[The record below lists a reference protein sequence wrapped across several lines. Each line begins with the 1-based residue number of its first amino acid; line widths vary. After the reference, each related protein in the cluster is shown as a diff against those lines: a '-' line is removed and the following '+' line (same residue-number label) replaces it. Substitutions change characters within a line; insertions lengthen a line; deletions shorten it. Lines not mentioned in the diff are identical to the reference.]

1 MQLDA
6 DEWLLELF
14 HGPTLAFKDL
24 ALQLVGR
31 LFDHVLTQ
39 RDERITVLVATSGD
53 TGSAA
58 ISGLASCSRA
68 EIVVLYPEGRV
79 SEVQR
84 RQMTTVAAANV
95 HAVAVDGT
103 FDDCQRI
110 VKQLFGDADFRE
122 RVGLAAANSINWAR
136 VAAQVAYYA
145 WATAALGGRGLAF
158 SVPTG
163 NFGNVLSGWVA
174 RACGMPLERLVI
186 GSNANDILPRLVSGG
201 RMEMRDVVPTLSPSM
216 DIQVS
221 SNLERLLF
229 ELYGR
234 DPERTASE
242 LARFG
247 ESGTLTLAGGPLDAL
262 RELFEATSLDDARHA
277 RRDARG
283 IRPQRHP
290 ARSPHGSRP
299 GRGPC
304 PHGRARHAARR
315 ARDRPSGQVPRGR
328 RARDRR
334 LARAAAGPRRPA
346 RAPGAIRARRAR
358 TRTPSSASSSD
369 SRADARYAA
378 VPASC
383 AGRALLVLADRRLLQ
398 AQQPG
403 QREHHERAEE
413 HADGPEAGAREDAAG
428 RQGGDRGTAGHE
440 QVVRGGE
447 HAALRGDVT
456 SAITVVPGHE
466 AGRPAEP
473 EQEEERRD
481 QRRRARDA
489 AQPYAAS
496 AQTPT
501 PSSVVRRRPTRSTSS
516 PTG

>member
-1 MQLDA
+1 VRYISTRGRAPALGFCDTLLAGLASDGGLYVPEQWPALPPVRNGEPYAQVAAGVVGAFAGDELEPALLERLCNDAYAEFRHPAICPLVQLDA

-31 LFDHVLTQ
+31 LFDHVLSE

-79 SEVQR
+79 SDVQR

-110 VKQLFGDADFRE
+110 VKQLFGDEAFRE

-158 SVPTG
+158 AVPTG

-174 RACGMPLERLVI
+174 HACGMPLERLVI
-186 GSNANDILPRLVSGG
+186 GSNANDILPRLLTGG
-201 RMEMRDVVPTLSPSM
+201 SMEMRDVVPTLSPSM

-234 DPERTASE
+234 DPERTETE
-242 LARFG
+242 LTGFAR
-247 ESGTLTLAGGPLDAL
+247 SGALALDAQAQEAL
-262 RELFEATSLDDARHA
+262 RERFEAASLDDAA
-277 RRDARG
+277 TLEAMRG
-283 IRPQRHP
+283 EYL
-290 ARSPHGSRP
+290 RSGLLLDPHTAVGLAA
-299 GRGPC
+299 
-304 PHGRARHAARR
+304 GRARSR
-315 ARDRPSGQVPRGR
+315 ARDVPLVALATAHPAKFPDAVE
-328 RARDRR
+328 RAT
-334 LARAAAGPRRPA
+334 GVSPA
-346 RAPGAIRARRAR
+346 LP
-358 TRTPSSASSSD
+358 
-369 SRADARYAA
+369 
-378 VPASC
+378 PA
-383 AGRALLVLADRRLLQ
+383 LADLLERPERSEHVAATAEAVQQLVDRVAARL
-398 AQQPG
+398 
-403 QREHHERAEE
+403 
-413 HADGPEAGAREDAAG
+413 
-428 RQGGDRGTAGHE
+428 
-440 QVVRGGE
+440 
-447 HAALRGDVT
+447 
-456 SAITVVPGHE
+456 
-466 AGRPAEP
+466 
-473 EQEEERRD
+473 
-481 QRRRARDA
+481 
-489 AQPYAAS
+489 
-496 AQTPT
+496 
-501 PSSVVRRRPTRSTSS
+501 
-516 PTG
+516 

>member
-1 MQLDA
+1 MRYVSTRGRAPALGFSDTLLAGLASDGGLYVPEAVAGAAADPRRRAYARVAAGVVGAFAGDELEPALLERLCDEAYAEFRHPAICPLVQLDA

-110 VKQLFGDADFRE
+110 VKQLFGDVDFRE

-186 GSNANDILPRLVSGG
+186 GSNANDILPRLVAGG

-221 SNLERLLF
+221 SNLERLLY

-242 LARFG
+242 LARFARVG
-247 ESGTLTLAGGPLDAL
+247 QPDARRRPRSMRCASSSRPPRSTTPPRSPRCAREYARSGTLLDPHTAVGLAA
-262 RELFEATSLDDARHA
+262 
-277 RRDARG
+277 
-283 IRPQRHP
+283 
-290 ARSPHGSRP
+290 
-299 GRGPC
+299 
-304 PHGRARHAARR
+304 GRARSG
-315 ARDRPSGQVPRGR
+315 ARDTPLVALATAHPAKFPEAVERATGVSPALPPALADLLERPERSEHVAADADAVKRLVE
-328 RARDRR
+328 R
-334 LARAAAGPRRPA
+334 LA
-346 RAPGAIRARRAR
+346 
-358 TRTPSSASSSD
+358 S
-369 SRADARYAA
+369 
-378 VPASC
+378 
-383 AGRALLVLADRRLLQ
+383 
-398 AQQPG
+398 
-403 QREHHERAEE
+403 
-413 HADGPEAGAREDAAG
+413 
-428 RQGGDRGTAGHE
+428 
-440 QVVRGGE
+440 
-447 HAALRGDVT
+447 
-456 SAITVVPGHE
+456 
-466 AGRPAEP
+466 
-473 EQEEERRD
+473 
-481 QRRRARDA
+481 
-489 AQPYAAS
+489 
-496 AQTPT
+496 
-501 PSSVVRRRPTRSTSS
+501 
-516 PTG
+516 